1 MKFNL
6 TKEGGRPLHEVQMK
20 WDKEKQ
26 ESVLVVPQK
35 KEVYCLCKY
44 KDNPTPFVL
53 IYNLDIDGWRV
64 PNSEYSES
72 MDFDKVEKWCLLS
85 DIDDVLEG
93 KPESM
98 WCWEFGLSL
107 AKTAIPALERWIE
120 KGVSY
125 KYGMK
130 PEEWREILKKIKRG
144 FEVSMSDLDG
154 DLDNIGDLEERKR
167 ILEEHDAIRKEAFA
181 LMAEYYLDL
190 WD

>member
-1 MKFNL
+1 MEWKL
-6 TKEGGRPLHEVQMK
+6 TKEGGRPLHEDQMK

-44 KDNPTPFVL
+44 EDNPNPFVL
-53 IYNLDIDGWRV
+53 IYNLDIDGWRD
-64 PNSEYSES
+64 PNSEHSEN
-72 MDFDKVEKWCLLS
+72 MEFDKVEKWCLLS

-98 WCWEFGLSL
+98 WCWEFGWSL
-107 AKTAIPALERWIE
+107 AKTAIPALKRWIE

-125 KYGMK
+125 HPSMS
-130 PEEWREILKKIKRG
+130 PEEWREILTKIKQG
-144 FEVSMSDLDG
+144 FEVSLSDLNG
-154 DLDNIGDLEERKR
+154 DLDNINDLEERKC
-167 ILEEHDAIRKEAFA
+167 ILEEHDSIRKEAFA